1 MAMPSHEDIHQQMA
15 EAYELQREFDEGKR
29 TTESSYNE
37 YLVQAK
43 LEPPLFKLFWSYCRE
58 HDLNR
63 SSGIK
68 SILTKFFSIN
78 V

>member
-1 MAMPSHEDIHQQMA
+1 MAMPSPDEIHKQMEEGLRLQKEHELEQIITN
-15 EAYELQREFDEGKR
+15 RE
-29 TTESSYNE
+29 YNE

-43 LEPPLFKLFWSYCRE
+43 LDPPLYKLFWSYCRK

-63 SSGIK
+63 SSGVK
-68 SILTKFFSIN
+68 SILTKFLSIN